1 MKFADLI
8 GLLCVIAALV
18 ILWQF
23 RQILLLVFTAVVLA
37 IALNALVRQ
46 IIRRFRVT
54 RGNAVLIALSLVV
67 LGTAVCIG
75 IIVPLFVNQFQ
86 QLIQVL
92 PEGFRQFINWLNQWI
107 ENPPNWLPMPDVRLL
122 PNFSD
127 LIQQA
132 ASLSQQIFGNFF
144 TFFSNSLS
152 VLLQLLL
159 VIILTLMLLADPI
172 AYRQLILRLFPSFYR
187 RRADSIFTSC
197 ESALINWLG
206 AVSISSGFVAL
217 VSGLGLSVLQVKF
230 VFAHALLA
238 GVFNFLPNIGPTISA
253 VFPILVAL
261 LDSPG
266 KAIAVVA
273 LYLVIQNLESYWF
286 SPMVMQKQVSLLPAA
301 TLIAQIFFATFLG
314 PLGLVLALP
323 LTVVVKTWVEEAAIK
338 DFLDQWHSNTAQSLA
353 IDESSDV
360 QEYTRSFASNLTS
373 KEHAS
378 VPISPDSPSSAHSPI
393 SDEILDESVPSSDS
407 PESD

>member
-8 GLLCVIAALV
+8 GILCVIAALV

-37 IALNALVRQ
+37 IALNALVRH
-46 IIRRFRVT
+46 IVRRFRVT

-75 IIVPLFVNQFQ
+75 IVVPLFVNQFQ
-86 QLIQVL
+86 QLLQLL
-92 PEGFRQFINWLNQWI
+92 PEGFRQFSNWLNQWI
-107 ENPPNWLPMPDVRLL
+107 ENPPNWLPMPDVGMI

-172 AYRQLILRLFPSFYR
+172 AYRRLVLRLFPSFYR

-253 VFPILVAL
+253 VFPVLVAL

-323 LTVVVKTWVEEAAIK
+323 LTVVVKTWVEEAVIK
-338 DFLDQWHSNTAQSLA
+338 DQLDQWHETAQSPA
-353 IDESSDV
+353 IDLSPQVQDHHPDANLSPAEHSLSPIES
-360 QEYTRSFASNLTS
+360 N
-373 KEHAS
+373 
-378 VPISPDSPSSAHSPI
+378 SPSSVDPPPSTEISPT
-393 SDEILDESVPSSDS
+393 SDS
-407 PESD
+407 SKSNQ

>member
-37 IALNALVRQ
+37 IALNALVRH
-46 IIRRFRVT
+46 IIRRFRVA
-54 RGNAVLIALSLVV
+54 RGSAVLIALSLVV

-86 QLIQVL
+86 QLLQVL

-107 ENPPNWLPMPDVRLL
+107 ENPPNWLPMPDVGLL

-172 AYRQLILRLFPSFYR
+172 AYRRLILRLFPSFYR

-197 ESALINWLG
+197 EGALINWLG

-253 VFPILVAL
+253 VFPVLVAL

-266 KAIAVVA
+266 KAIAVIV

-323 LTVVVKTWVEEAAIK
+323 LTVVMKIWVEEAVIK
-338 DFLDQWHSNTAQSLA
+338 DWLDQWHSKAVQSPA
-353 IDESSDV
+353 IDLSPQVQDHHPDANLSSA
-360 QEYTRSFASNLTS
+360 EHSLPSIEPNSASSLDPPPST
-373 KEHAS
+373 E
-378 VPISPDSPSSAHSPI
+378 ISPPADSSKSNQ
-393 SDEILDESVPSSDS
+393 
-407 PESD
+407 

>member
-1 MKFADLI
+1 VKFADLI
-8 GLLCVIAALV
+8 GILCVIAALV

-46 IIRRFRVT
+46 IVRRFGVT

-67 LGTAVCIG
+67 LGTALCIG

-86 QLIQVL
+86 QLLQLL

-107 ENPPNWLPMPDVRLL
+107 ENPPAWLPMPDVRLL

-132 ASLSQQIFGNFF
+132 AFLSQQIFGNFF

-217 VSGLGLSVLQVKF
+217 VSGLGLSILQVKF

-253 VFPILVAL
+253 VFPVLVAL

-266 KAIAVVA
+266 KAIAVVV

-323 LTVVVKTWVEEAAIK
+323 LTVVVKTWVEEAIIK
-338 DFLDQWHSNTAQSLA
+338 DRLDQWHKTAQSPA
-353 IDESSDV
+353 IDLSPHGQEHHPDANLSSTEYSLPSVESDS
-360 QEYTRSFASNLTS
+360 AS
-373 KEHAS
+373 S
-378 VPISPDSPSSAHSPI
+378 VGLPPSPEISPPSDASKSNQ
-393 SDEILDESVPSSDS
+393 
-407 PESD
+407 